1 MKEYG
6 RGLRVADHLREEL
19 AGIIGR
25 EMRDPRV
32 SMVTVN
38 DVRVSRDLAVAD
50 VYISS
55 LQADTD
61 EAKTDLMSA
70 LQGAAGFLR
79 SAVARQNTMRT
90 TPRLRFHYD
99 ELIEDAIRMD
109 QLIDQAVRSDRQE
122 PFEDG

>member
-1 MKEYG
+1 
-6 RGLRVADHLREEL
+6 
-19 AGIIGR
+19 
-25 EMRDPRV
+25 
-32 SMVTVN
+32 
-38 DVRVSRDLAVAD
+38 
-50 VYISS
+50 
-55 LQADTD
+55 
-61 EAKTDLMSA
+61 